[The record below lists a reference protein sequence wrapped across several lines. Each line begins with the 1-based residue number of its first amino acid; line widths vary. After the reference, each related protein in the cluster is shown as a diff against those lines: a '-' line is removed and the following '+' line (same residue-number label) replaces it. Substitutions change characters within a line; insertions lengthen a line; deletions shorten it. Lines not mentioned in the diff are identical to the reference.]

1 MRKTK
6 IMLIVMLVAAVVVP
20 QGCMIVRLTTRPSP
34 FLASAANTNVPP
46 VADLSAGEPYQ
57 GFVGESL
64 VFDGSKSADL
74 DGHLV
79 KWYWTFGDG
88 YDGSGK
94 VITYAYMF
102 AGTYPVVL
110 TVTDN
115 KGATA
120 TDEASVVILNANTP
134 PSQPMVTGGPGED
147 GQKLVAY
154 NFQVMSSDPD
164 NNDIRYS
171 ISWGDGA
178 PITTDPVASGV
189 SLTQSHA
196 WSFAGRY
203 TVMVKA
209 SDGSTESSPTSVD
222 VLINAA
228 YVGEYGYLVDTNG
241 DSVFDLL
248 RSNVTGSFTGVK
260 HQSDGT
266 YLVETN
272 GDGSWD
278 YQFNPQTKALSAYVE
293 AAPMSSSF
301 LVLGGVVLLVVI
313 LIVVM
318 FLLSRRKKTPASTS
332 EQPEE
337 PMEAEPPEA
346 TESVSSAEEAPEDST
361 TEEKQENP

>member
-6 IMLIVMLVAAVVVP
+6 IVIILMLVAAVVLP
-20 QGCMIVRLTTRPSP
+20 QGSMIELITTETSRS
-34 FLASAANTNVPP
+34 LASGAPTNSPP

-64 VFDGSKSADL
+64 VFDGSKSSDS
-74 DGHLV
+74 DGRLV

-88 YDGSGK
+88 YDGTGK
-94 VITYAYMF
+94 VIAYAYMF
-102 AGTYPVVL
+102 AGRYSVVL

-120 TDEASVVILNANTP
+120 TDETTVVILNANTP
-134 PSQPMVTGGPGED
+134 PTQPIVTGGPGVD
-147 GQKLVAY
+147 GQKLIDY
-154 NFQVMSSDPD
+154 NFQVMSTDPD

-178 PITTDPVASGV
+178 PVTTDPVASGV

-203 TVMVKA
+203 AVVVKA
-209 SDGSTESSPTSVD
+209 SDGSTESSSTTVD

-228 YVGEYGYLVDTNG
+228 YVADYGYLVDTNG
-241 DSVFDLL
+241 DAIFDLL
-248 RSNVTGSFTGVK
+248 RSNITGSFTAVK

-278 YQFNPQTKALSAYVE
+278 YRFDPQTKALSAYVE
-293 AAPMSSSF
+293 AAPMSSSL
-301 LVLGGVVLLVVI
+301 LVLGGVIVLVVI

-318 FLLSRRKKTPASTS
+318 LLLSRKKKPAVSPPKQPSEST
-332 EQPEE
+332 
-337 PMEAEPPEA
+337 EAEPNAP
-346 TESVSSAEEAPEDST
+346 ESVSGTEKVTENATAEEKP
-361 TEEKQENP
+361 KNP